1 MEKPLKTLAI
11 VVYCEE
17 FKIKR
22 SFVKQ
27 KYLFSEKYEFHIV
40 FRRKFCPDKTIGLSS
55 GSLHRFIIGLS

>member
-11 VVYCEE
+11 VYCEE

-27 KYLFSEKYEFHIV
+27 KYLFSEKY
-40 FRRKFCPDKTIGLSS
+40 
-55 GSLHRFIIGLS
+55 